1 MNVNRRQA
9 LERLS
14 ILMGGMISAPALAG
28 IQGQKSHPTFVQF
41 NATQESLVAEIADII
56 IPTTDTPGAK
66 AAGVEKFILR
76 VVQDCY
82 PEASQKVFATGL
94 AKLDADC
101 QARFGKGFT
110 EASIT
115 QRKDALTTCML
126 ESDAARKTAK
136 GQPTFFFMIKELTT
150 TGYFTSEIGA
160 TKALDY
166 LSIPGKFDGCMP
178 LSPTQKTW
186 AL

>member
-28 IQGQKSHPTFVQF
+28 IQGQKSYPTFVQF

-101 QARFGKGFT
+101 QSRFGKGFT

-136 GQPTFFFMIKELTT
+136 GQPAFFFMIKELTT

-160 TKALDY
+160 TKALEY

>member
-1 MNVNRRQA
+1 MNLNRRDAIQ
-9 LERLS
+9 RIS
-14 ILMGGMISAPALAG
+14 ILMGGMISAPAMAG
-28 IQGQKSHPTFVQF
+28 LNGKKSHATFVQF
-41 NATQESLVAEIADII
+41 SAAQESLVAEIADTI

-66 AAGVEKFILR
+66 AAGVEKFVLR

-82 PEASQKVFATGL
+82 PENSQKAFAEGL
-94 AKLDADC
+94 VKLDADC
-101 QARFGKGFT
+101 QARFGKSYIDAT
-110 EASIT
+110 IT
-115 QRKDALTTCML
+115 QRKEALTTCML
-126 ESDAARKTAK
+126 ESDATRKSKK
-136 GQPTFFFMIKELTT
+136 GQPTFFFMMKELTT

-178 LSPTQKTW
+178 ISPTQKTW

>member
-1 MNVNRRQA
+1 
-9 LERLS
+9 
-14 ILMGGMISAPALAG
+14 MGGMISAPALAG

-82 PEASQKVFATGL
+82 PEASQ
-94 AKLDADC
+94 LDADC
-101 QARFGKGFT
+101 QSRFGKGFT